1 MKELSPRTQ
10 RALTQDVNHAV
21 ICSHLHDTTTRYD
34 RKSKVL
40 TFLLVCSVCGTQ
52 KVVEELRYEPAFAAG
67 VPSPNV

>member
-1 MKELSPRTQ
+1 MTSSVSET
-10 RALTQDVNHAV
+10 V

-52 KVVEELRYEPAFAAG
+52 KVVEELRYEPTFAAG
-67 VPSPNV
+67 VPSPNA